1 MKYFKFFATFSL
13 LFVLLSCDS
22 SVNIYGTWQID
33 NVEFID
39 YPETDK
45 ELFDQMANSLKG
57 GKIVIHLDGKIDTYS
72 NMNGEESIVTKTYE
86 YNGSDSFCI
95 YEEDNTKN
103 CLNIL
108 SWTDDKMESETKD
121 NDVTIKMKFTRVK

>member
-1 MKYFKFFATFSL
+1 MKYFKFFASFSL

-33 NVEFID
+33 NIEFSG

-45 ELFDQMANSLKG
+45 ELFDQMATNLKG
-57 GKIVIHLDGKIDTYS
+57 GKIVIHLDGKIETYS

-108 SWTDDKMESETKD
+108 SLTYDKMVSETKD
-121 NDVTIKMKFTRVK
+121 NDVTIKMTFTRVK

>member
-1 MKYFKFFATFSL
+1 MKYLKFFATFSL
-13 LFVLLSCDS
+13 LFILLSCDS
-22 SVNIYGTWQID
+22 SVNIYGTWQVD
-33 NVEFID
+33 NVEFSG

-57 GKIVIHLDGKIDTYS
+57 GKIVIHLDDKIDTYS

-121 NDVTIKMKFTRVK
+121 NDVTIKMTFTRVK

>member
-1 MKYFKFFATFSL
+1 MKYFKFFASFSL

-33 NVEFID
+33 NIEFSG

-45 ELFDQMANSLKG
+45 ELFDQMATNLKG
-57 GKIVIHLDGKIDTYS
+57 GKIVIHLDGKIETYS

-108 SWTDDKMESETKD
+108 SWTDDKMVSETKD
-121 NDVTIKMKFTRVK
+121 NDVTIKMTFTRVK